1 MKSKDRAMSRE
12 QLSNDGLAGP
22 FLLADCSI
30 LEAVCEVAVELQL
43 LQAQQNKLA
52 ALAGREDLQRW
63 TTLINRHMAFQPI
76 QDLFRDANLQ
86 AVIAEHFGTGLVLWQ
101 TKFFPKYPGVGENK
115 WHHDRMME
123 NGSDPVNL
131 YDTSNHFSFV
141 IALTDLGT
149 DAGRIEFIQGSH
161 QPIDGLDRDDLAR
174 LFHEMPEVVH
184 DRIRPLT
191 LKRGEFAIFHSQ
203 VLHRSLAYG
212 HREEDWRPGYFGAPN
227 PAQRRQAD
235 VRKGRVSLAARLARR
250 ETVITER
257 WGANPAGAPT
267 AIAEPVPYYDKI
279 SQQVVGERSAVLP
292 FN

>member
-1 MKSKDRAMSRE
+1 MSRE

-30 LEAVCEVAVELQL
+30 LDTVCEVAVELQL

-52 ALAGREDLQRW
+52 SLAGRQDLQRW

-123 NGSDPVNL
+123 NGNDPVNL

-141 IALTDLGT
+141 IALTDLGS

-161 QPIDGLDRDDLAR
+161 QPIDGLDREDLDR

-191 LKRGEFAIFHSQ
+191 LKRGEFAIFHSA

-212 HREEDWRPGYFGAPN
+212 HSEEDWRPGYFGAPN
-227 PAQRRQAD
+227 PVLRRQAD
-235 VRKGRVSLAARLARR
+235 VRKGRISLAARLARK

-257 WGANPAGAPT
+257 WGSNPAGVPT
-267 AIAEPVPYYDKI
+267 AIAEPVPYYDEI
-279 SQQVVGERSAVLP
+279 SQQVVGERSAVLT

>member
-1 MKSKDRAMSRE
+1 MSRK
-12 QLSNDGLAGP
+12 QLSDDGLAGP

-30 LEAVCEVAVELQL
+30 LDAVCEVAVELQL

-52 ALAGREDLQRW
+52 SLAGRKDLQRW

-86 AVIAEHFGTGLVLWQ
+86 AVVAEHFGTGLVLWQ
-101 TKFFPKYPGVGENK
+101 TKFFPKYQGVGENK

-123 NGSDPVNL
+123 NGSDPVKL

-161 QPIDGLDRDDLAR
+161 QPIDGLDRDDLDR

-184 DRIRPLT
+184 DRIKPLT
-191 LKRGEFAIFHSQ
+191 LKRGEFAIFHSA

-212 HREEDWRPGYFGAPN
+212 HSEEDWRPGYFGAPD
-227 PAQRRQAD
+227 PVLRRQAD
-235 VRKGRVSLAARLARR
+235 VSKGRISLAARLARK
-250 ETVITER
+250 ETVILER
-257 WGANPAGAPT
+257 WGSNPAGAPT
-267 AIAEPVPYYDKI
+267 AIAEPVPYYDEVA
-279 SQQVVGERSAVLP
+279 QQVGGERSAVLP